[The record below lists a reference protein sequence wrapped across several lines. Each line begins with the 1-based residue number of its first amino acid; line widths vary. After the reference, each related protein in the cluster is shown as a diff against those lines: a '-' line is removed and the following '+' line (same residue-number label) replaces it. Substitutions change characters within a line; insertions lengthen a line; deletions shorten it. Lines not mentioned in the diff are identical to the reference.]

1 MLLFRDGAVM
11 KYGGVENDDRVDSVE
26 RETVSSGAESG
37 PMGGVG
43 GKVTGLLGMLAVP
56 LLLLPPV

>member
-1 MLLFRDGAVM
+1 M
-11 KYGGVENDDRVDSVE
+11 KYGGVENDDRVDSVD

-43 GKVTGLLGMLAVP
+43 GRVTGLLGMLAVP
-56 LLLLPPV
+56 LLLLPPA